1 MPKLRPP
8 HWRHNIRA
16 SRVAGAIRVAQEPA
30 LVREFLLVV
39 FVVHRL
45 LGFKSLEP
53 GRALGLR
60 RLPGPQELP
69 EWVALFKSA
78 RLLTLLGPFEP
89 PGLLELLEA
98 RRLF

>member
-1 MPKLRPP
+1 M
-8 HWRHNIRA
+8 
-16 SRVAGAIRVAQEPA
+16 
-30 LVREFLLVV
+30 REFLLVV

-45 LGFKSLEP
+45 LGFKSLESR
-53 GRALGLR
+53 RALGLR

-69 EWVALFKSA
+69 EWVPLFNSA
-78 RLLTLLGPFEP
+78 RLLTLLGSFEP

>member
-16 SRVAGAIRVAQEPA
+16 SRVARAIRVAREPA

-60 RLPGPQELP
+60 RPPGPQGLP
-69 EWVALFKSA
+69 ELLEPFKSA
-78 RLLTLLGPFEP
+78 RLLKLLGPFEP
-89 PGLLELLEA
+89 PGLLEPLEA
-98 RRLF
+98 RKLF